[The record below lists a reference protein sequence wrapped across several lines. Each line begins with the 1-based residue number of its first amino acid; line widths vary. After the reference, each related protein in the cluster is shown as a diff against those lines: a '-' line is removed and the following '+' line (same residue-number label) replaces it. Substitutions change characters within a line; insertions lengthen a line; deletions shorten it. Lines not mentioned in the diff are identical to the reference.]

1 MRKLVSLCMIFSFLL
16 VAGCATTS
24 IVMTPKT
31 KAAMIL
37 ATYNVQAE
45 QTKAMSNR
53 TDLTEAQKEVVRKK
67 KAIIEKLD
75 PLIKSY
81 GLVVQAGGTPSAE
94 DEQAI
99 YDLIDDLATIGG

>member
-1 MRKLVSLCMIFSFLL
+1 MRKIAVLGITLAVLIA
-16 VAGCATTS
+16 VGCATRN

-31 KAAMIL
+31 KATMIL
-37 ATYNVQAE
+37 STYVMQVE
-45 QTKAMSNR
+45 QTKAMSHR
-53 TDLTEAQKEVVRKK
+53 IDLTEAQKEMVRKK

-81 GLVVQAGGTPSAE
+81 GLVVQAGGTPSVE

-99 YDLIDDLATIGG
+99 YDLIDDLAMLGG